1 MSGPLF
7 PAAPRIDNLQY
18 QEGNNPLVPPNPAYD
33 TTNLFFDGPDEFLI
47 KVICKLLLSDPL
59 WPQFFADRIDPYRRM
74 DYSIRELPAVRI
86 YTEGDEKQGES
97 WFIVGNIKADVIFPA
112 SIRRDQTQQ
121 IQNTLAS
128 ALLQQ
133 FRRPA
138 FFAKCNELVPGLNE
152 LGKIFSSD
160 KSLGFAW
167 NEEYVPLTQLTLNY
181 RIDLRQWDNYLEY
194 TGRTK
199 DSPFSPVLSDF
210 RRMVDQIA
218 ALKTDDVDSE
228 ELTVDI
234 NQVIAP
240 GTKPTTPRTF

>member
-1 MSGPLF
+1 MSITS
-7 PAAPRIDNLQY
+7 PRIDNLIFSPAPQ
-18 QEGNNPLVPPNPAYD
+18 PPAAFD

-47 KVICKLLLSDPL
+47 KVICKLLLGDPV

-74 DYSIRELPAVRI
+74 DYSIRELPALRI

-97 WFIVGNIKADVIFPA
+97 WFIAGNIKADIIFPA

-138 FFAKCNELVPGLNE
+138 FFNSACALVPGLNE
-152 LGKIFSSD
+152 LGKIFRSD

-181 RIDLRQWDNYLEY
+181 RIDLRQWDNYLEA

-199 DSPFSPVLSDF
+199 DSPFSPILGDF
-210 RRMVDQIA
+210 KKLVTDIQ
-218 ALKTDDVDSE
+218 ALKDDGTEDVVTEIS
-228 ELTVDI
+228 
-234 NQVIAP
+234 QGIAP
-240 GTKPTTPRTF
+240 GPKPTTPKIF